1 MNMRSSSKVRGEADK
16 LSLIL
21 ITPAHNEE
29 KYIEKTIQS
38 VVAQSQLPNK
48 WVIVNDGSTDRTGE
62 IVRKY
67 LPGNEW
73 IELVCMPENRIRNFS
88 AKAICFNAGYER
100 VEGLESDL
108 IGNLDADVSF
118 GKDVFEFLVGK
129 FSSDPELGVAGF
141 PFIEEGY
148 NSITDSFDGEKHVSG
163 QFQIFRREC
172 LEQIGGY
179 VSHKAGGIDWIAVT
193 TARMKGWKTHS
204 FKERCFFH
212 HRKLGTGGSNRI
224 GAMFSY
230 GMKDYY
236 LGGHPLWQIF
246 RVLYRTGK
254 RPYFIGGVALLSG
267 YLWAWM
273 KRMPRPVS
281 KDLVRFH
288 RREQMEKLKIILRNM
303 VHMDMKDKFELGKK
317 Q

>member
-1 MNMRSSSKVRGEADK
+1 VGTGPDR
-16 LSLIL
+16 LSYVL

-29 KYIEKTIQS
+29 KHIEKTIQS
-38 VVAQSQLPNK
+38 VLAQSYLPKK
-48 WVIVNDGSTDRTGE
+48 WVIVNDGSTDRTRE

-73 IELVCMPENRIRNFS
+73 MEFVCMPESRNRNFA
-88 AKAICFNAGYER
+88 AKAVCFNAGYER
-100 VEGLESDL
+100 VKGMKYDL

-118 GKDVFEFLVGK
+118 QKDVFEFLVEK
-129 FSSDPELGVAGF
+129 FSSDPELGVGGF
-141 PFIEEGY
+141 PFLEEGY
-148 NSITDSFDGEKHVSG
+148 NSITDSFEGEKHVSG
-163 QFQIFRREC
+163 QCQVFRREC
-172 LEQIGGY
+172 FKQIGGY
-179 VSHKAGGIDWIAVT
+179 VLHKAGGIDWIAVT
-193 TARMKGWKTHS
+193 TARMKGWKTRS
-204 FKERCFFH
+204 FKERYFFH
-212 HRKLGTGGSNRI
+212 HRPLGTGGSNRI

-236 LGGHPLWQIF
+236 LGGHPVWQMF
-246 RVLYRTGK
+246 RVLYRTGQ

-288 RREQMEKLKIILRNM
+288 RREQMEKLKVLLRNM
-303 VHMDMKDKFELGKK
+303 VQMDMKDKFELGKK